1 MNKLV
6 IVQYQLITDLISL
19 HTCACVSFVKYG
31 KLQYACIVYLQT
43 RVQLVITVT
52 VAQRPWI
59 RVVEVVF
66 GFEVV
71 DEVWTLVMSS
81 TASVGIFELP

>member
-6 IVQYQLITDLISL
+6 IVQYQLITGMISL
-19 HTCACVSFVKYG
+19 HTCVSFVKYG

>member
-6 IVQYQLITDLISL
+6 IVQYQLKTRLISF
-19 HTCACVSFVKYG
+19 HACVSFVKYG

-71 DEVWTLVMSS
+71 DEVRTLVMSS
-81 TASVGIFELP
+81 TARVGIFELP

>member
-19 HTCACVSFVKYG
+19 HTCVSFVKYG

-52 VAQRPWI
+52 VAKRPWI

>member
-19 HTCACVSFVKYG
+19 HTCVSFVKYG

-43 RVQLVITVT
+43 RVQLAITVT

>member
-6 IVQYQLITDLISL
+6 IVQYQLITDFISL
-19 HTCACVSFVKYG
+19 HTCVSFVKYG

-71 DEVWTLVMSS
+71 DEVRTLVMSS
-81 TASVGIFELP
+81 TARVGIFELP

>member
-6 IVQYQLITDLISL
+6 IVQYQLITGLISF
-19 HTCACVSFVKYG
+19 HTCVSFVKYG

-43 RVQLVITVT
+43 RVQFVITVT